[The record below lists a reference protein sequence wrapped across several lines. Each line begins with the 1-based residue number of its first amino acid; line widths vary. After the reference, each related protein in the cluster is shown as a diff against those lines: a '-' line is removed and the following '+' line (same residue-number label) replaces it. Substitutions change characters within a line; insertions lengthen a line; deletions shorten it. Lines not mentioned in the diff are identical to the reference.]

1 MPEINI
7 GDLLKVN
14 LIAKK
19 QLKAF
24 DRTFDPKKV
33 ILTFQAGSSVGQPYS
48 YLERAD
54 GIYLMFPRYGG
65 ASYYYIKYEPDA
77 FKFTSDIKVIAEKQK
92 QETEKQL
99 IEQKGAF
106 SYYFEKYGKVILLSV
121 VGIIV
126 LKEIIKRK

>member
-7 GDLLKVN
+7 ADLINKT

-19 QLKAF
+19 QLTAYNYASEP
-24 DRTFDPKKV
+24 RKV
-33 ILTFQAGSSVGQPYS
+33 LFTFQPNASVGVVYS
-48 YLERAD
+48 WLERPD
-54 GIYLMFPRYGG
+54 GIYLVFQRYGG
-65 ASYYYIKYEPDA
+65 ASSYVIKYEPDA

-106 SYYFEKYGKVILLSV
+106 SYYFEKYGKIVLLSV

-126 LKEIIKRK
+126 IKELIKRK

>member
-19 QLKAF
+19 QLTAF
-24 DRTFDPKKV
+24 DKPEQPRK
-33 ILTFQAGSSVGQPYS
+33 ILFTFQSGSSVGRPFS
-48 YLERAD
+48 YLQRAD
-54 GIYLMFPRYGG
+54 GIYLMFNRYGG
-65 ASYYYIKYEPDA
+65 GYYYIKYEPDA
-77 FKFTSDIKVIAEKQK
+77 FKFTSDIKIIAEKQK

-106 SYYFEKYGKVILLSV
+106 SYYFDKYGKIVLIYIF
-121 VGIIV
+121 GIIV
-126 LKEIIKRK
+126 IKELIKRK

>member
-19 QLKAF
+19 QLTAF
-24 DRTFDPKKV
+24 DKPEQPRKAIF
-33 ILTFQAGSSVGQPYS
+33 TFQIGSSVGKPFS

-54 GIYLMFPRYGG
+54 GIYLMFKRYGSG
-65 ASYYYIKYEPDA
+65 YYYIKYEPDA

-92 QETEKQL
+92 AETEKQL

-106 SYYFEKYGKVILLSV
+106 SYYFEKYGKIVLISVI
-121 VGIIV
+121 GIIII
-126 LKEIIKRK
+126 KELIKRK

>member
-14 LIAKK
+14 LIANK
-19 QLKAF
+19 QLIAF
-24 DRTFDPKKV
+24 DQPEEPRKV
-33 ILTFQAGSSVGQPYS
+33 VFTFQAGASVGKPYS
-48 YLERAD
+48 YLQRAD

-65 ASYYYIKYEPDA
+65 RYYYIKYDPNA

-92 QETEKQL
+92 QEIEKQL

-106 SYYFEKYGKVILLSV
+106 SYYFEKYGKWVLGSIVAVIV
-121 VGIIV
+121 I
-126 LKEIIKRK
+126 KELIKRK